1 MERRPPHGGSS
12 IMAPKTEEIKVKIKV
27 DRQELDDTMEELKES
42 TDNRPRI
49 TIRNNKNVYV
59 TINNFNETEKEYMK
73 SVEEAE

>member
-27 DRQELDDTMEELKES
+27 DRQELDDTMEELKEL

-49 TIRNNKNVYV
+49 TIRNNQNVYV
-59 TINNFNETEKEYMK
+59 TINNFNESEKEYSK
-73 SVEEAE
+73 EAEQ

>member
-1 MERRPPHGGSS
+1 MERRPSHGGSS